1 MGSCPNFN
9 IIPGGTNR
17 TSGANCL
24 CQVWGKHI
32 SPTKGRKTELN
43 CRFYW
48 WNHKQGLDTASTENT
63 LDPDTGVYIYFK
75 MVISSPPRGIFFHR
89 GLASNGWGTEIFL
102 HDCFERYFCLTLFVT
117 AQKRDSTAISRLN
130 ELKHLLSWNILKHL
144 KHNSN
149 VWHFW
154 VASGNKW

>member
-1 MGSCPNFN
+1 MGSCPNFD
-9 IIPGGTNR
+9 IFPGGTNR

-75 MVISSPPRGIFFHR
+75 MNVSAPPRGIFFT
-89 GLASNGWGTEIFL
+89 GVMGDGTEIFL
-102 HDCFERYFCLTLFVT
+102 HDCFERYVCLKFFVT
-117 AQKRDSTAISRLN
+117 AQNRDSTAFSRLK
-130 ELKHLLSWNILKHL
+130 ELKHLL
-144 KHNSN
+144 
-149 VWHFW
+149 
-154 VASGNKW
+154 